1 MYVGKNFLSN
11 HYFLMRKIMSGGAD
25 FHTKWTEDEY
35 AGLPKHLYPFM
46 ESSPINV
53 TLCIWMSTDILKSL

>member
-1 MYVGKNFLSN
+1 
-11 HYFLMRKIMSGGAD
+11 MSGGAD

-46 ESSPINV
+46 ESSPVNV